1 MVEVE
6 ETLSETEQQAT
17 PALPL
22 GRLGGEDELL
32 PTTLMN
38 RYQIERRLGTGAMGV
53 VYAAR
58 DIHLRR
64 AVAVKVVGPR
74 IDTGSGQG
82 RLVREAQAMAKLR
95 HPNLTT
101 VYDIGVSN
109 DRLFV
114 VMELVDGGTVADWLK
129 AEPRSWRAILAV
141 YVQAAR
147 GLAAAHAA
155 GFVHRDFKPENV
167 LYGKDGIAR
176 VSDFG
181 VARILGDAERADA
194 AEGMAEQA
202 TVTRTGGVVGTP
214 GYIAPEILRHEP
226 VDQRADQF
234 SFCVAVYAAVYG
246 ERPFEP
252 LEGASRIAETLGRIR
267 TPLPGIVPRWL
278 QRILTRGL
286 AADRRERWPTIDA
299 LTVAIERRLGRRRLV
314 LAAIGIVVMVHVL
327 SASVLGIVMRAAP
340 VPPTPPPPEGSPVL
354 IVRDG
359 KDSPPL
365 APAASAELSPALAP
379 LAWRLGDWEANDGT
393 GSEHWIAAAG
403 AIYGVAL
410 HGDTFEVL
418 VIDDGDG
425 PGRYYGV
432 PRLFVMPNGARSVE
446 FRRSTIGD
454 GTATFANDEHDFP
467 KTITYELAA
476 DRAGLAARLG
486 GGGKLVSFRFKRG
499 TRSPAPELDAA
510 DLAFAAATA
519 QHGVDGWVAAFDSK
533 GGMIRNARRFEYAAI
548 AEEMTRTLSSFRLDW
563 APIASGK
570 SGELG
575 FTVGKG
581 ALIGASPRDGSRVT
595 YVTIWRRQPDGAWKV
610 LFDTGRVVQD

>member
-1 MVEVE
+1 
-6 ETLSETEQQAT
+6 
-17 PALPL
+17 
-22 GRLGGEDELL
+22 
-32 PTTLMN
+32 
-38 RYQIERRLGTGAMGV
+38 
-53 VYAAR
+53 
-58 DIHLRR
+58 
-64 AVAVKVVGPR
+64 
-74 IDTGSGQG
+74 
-82 RLVREAQAMAKLR
+82 MAKLR
-95 HPNLTT
+95 HPNLAA
-101 VYDIGVSN
+101 VHDIGVSK

-129 AEPRSWRAILAV
+129 AEPRSWRAILGV
-141 YVQAAR
+141 YLQAAR

-167 LYGKDGIAR
+167 LYGKDGVAR

-181 VARILGDAERADA
+181 VARILGQPERADA

-226 VDQRADQF
+226 VDERADQF
-234 SFCVAVYAAVYG
+234 SFCVAVYTALYG
-246 ERPFEP
+246 ERPFEA
-252 LEGASRIAETLGRIR
+252 LEGPSRIAETLGRLRPPR
-267 TPLPGIVPRWL
+267 TGIAPRWL
-278 QRILTRGL
+278 QRIISRGL
-286 AADRRERWPTIDA
+286 AADRRDRWPTIDA
-299 LTVAIERRLGRRRLV
+299 LTAAIERRLGRRRRARV
-314 LAAIGIVVMVHVL
+314 LIGIWAMVHVL
-327 SASVLGIVMRAAP
+327 AASVLAIVIVIMMRAMPA
-340 VPPTPPPPEGSPVL
+340 PPTPPPPDRSPVML
-354 IVRDG
+354 ARNG
-359 KDSPPL
+359 KDSPPP

-379 LAWRLGDWEANDGT
+379 LAWWLGDWDASDGT

-418 VIDDGDG
+418 VIDDGDD

-432 PRLFVMPNGARSVE
+432 PRLFAMPNGARSVE

-467 KTITYELAA
+467 TTITYELAA

-499 TRSPAPELDAA
+499 TRSPAPELEAA
-510 DLAFAAATA
+510 DRAFAAATA
-519 QHGVDGWVAAFDSK
+519 QRGVDGWVAAFDPR
-533 GGMIRNARRFEYAAI
+533 GGMIRNARRVEYAAI
-548 AEEMTRTLSSFRLDW
+548 AEFMTPMLRSGRLDW

-581 ALIGASPRDGSRVT
+581 SFTGARPEDGWRGN
-595 YVTIWRRQPDGAWKV
+595 YATIWRRQPDGTWKV
-610 LFDTGRVVQD
+610 LFDIGRFVQD

>member
-6 ETLSETEQQAT
+6 ETLSETEQQQT

-22 GRLGGEDELL
+22 GRLGGDDELL
-32 PTTLMN
+32 PMTLMD
-38 RYQIERRLGTGAMGV
+38 RYQIERRLGAGAMGV

-64 AVAVKVVGPR
+64 AVAIKVVGPR

-95 HPNLTT
+95 HPNLAT
-101 VYDIGVSN
+101 VHDIGVSK

-114 VMELVDGGTVADWLK
+114 VMELVDGGTVADWLR

-141 YVQAAR
+141 YLQAAR

-167 LYGKDGIAR
+167 LYGKDGVAR

-181 VARILGDAERADA
+181 VARVLGQPEHADP
-194 AEGMAEQA
+194 AEGVAEQA
-202 TVTRTGGVVGTP
+202 TATRAGGVVGTP

-234 SFCVAVYAAVYG
+234 SFCVAVYAALYG

-252 LEGASRIAETLGRIR
+252 LEGSSRIAETLGRLR
-267 TPLPGIVPRWL
+267 TPRAGIVPRWL
-278 QRILTRGL
+278 QGIISRGL
-286 AADRRERWPTIDA
+286 AADRRDRWPTIDA
-299 LTVAIERRLGRRRLV
+299 LTSAIERRLGRRRRVLV
-314 LAAIGIVVMVHVL
+314 LAGFAVMVHVL
-327 SASVLGIVMRAAP
+327 AASVVGIAMRATPA
-340 VPPTPPPPEGSPVL
+340 PPTPPPPDWSPVL
-354 IVRDG
+354 AGGG
-359 KDSPPL
+359 KDSPPP

-379 LAWRLGDWEANDGT
+379 LAWWLGDWDASDGT

-432 PRLFVMPNGARSVE
+432 PRLFVMPSGARSVE
-446 FRRSTIGD
+446 LRRSTIGD
-454 GTATFANDEHDFP
+454 GTATFASDEHDFP
-467 KTITYELAA
+467 TTITYERAA
-476 DRAGLAARLG
+476 DGAGLAARLG
-486 GGGKLVSFRFKRG
+486 GAGKLSSFRFKRG
-499 TRSPAPELDAA
+499 TRSPAPELETA

-519 QHGVDGWVAAFDSK
+519 QRGVDGWVAAFDPK
-533 GGMIRNARRFEYAAI
+533 GGMIRNARRVEYAAI
-548 AEEMTRTLSSFRLDW
+548 AEFMTPTLSSYRLDW

-570 SGELG
+570 SGDLG

-581 ALIGASPRDGSRVT
+581 TFTGAGPRDGARVT

-610 LFDTGRVVQD
+610 LFDLGRDVQE

>member
-6 ETLSETEQQAT
+6 ETLSQTEQQPT

-22 GRLGGEDELL
+22 GRLGGDDEIL
-32 PTTLMN
+32 PTTLID
-38 RYQIERRLGTGAMGV
+38 RYQIEHRIGHGAMGV
-53 VYAAR
+53 VYAAQ

-95 HPNLTT
+95 HPNLAT
-101 VYDIGVSN
+101 VHDIGVSK

-129 AEPRSWRAILAV
+129 AGPRSWRAILGV
-141 YVQAAR
+141 YLQAAR

-167 LYGKDGIAR
+167 LYGKDGVAR

-181 VARILGDAERADA
+181 VARIVGQTERADP

-214 GYIAPEILRHEP
+214 GYIAPEILHYEP

-234 SFCVAVYAAVYG
+234 SFCVAMYAALYG
-246 ERPFEP
+246 ERPFEA
-252 LEGASRIAETLGRIR
+252 LEGPSRIAETLGRLR
-267 TPLPGIVPRWL
+267 PPPTGIAPRWL
-278 QRILTRGL
+278 QRIISRGL
-286 AADRRERWPTIDA
+286 AADRRDRWPTIEA
-299 LTVAIERRLGRRRLV
+299 LISAIERRLARRRLV
-314 LAAIGIVVMVHVL
+314 LVMAGFAVMVHVL
-327 SASVLGIVMRAAP
+327 AASVVGIAMRATPA
-340 VPPTPPPPEGSPVL
+340 PPTPPPPDRSPGML
-354 IVRDG
+354 ARNG
-359 KDSPPL
+359 KDPPT
-365 APAASAELSPALAP
+365 PAASAELSPALAP
-379 LAWRLGDWEANDGT
+379 LAWWLGDWDASDGT
-393 GSEHWIAAAG
+393 GGEHWIAATG

-418 VIDDGDG
+418 VIDDGDD
-425 PGRYYGV
+425 PGRYYGA
-432 PRLFVMPNGARSVE
+432 PRLFVMANGARSVE

-499 TRSPAPELDAA
+499 TRSPAPELEAA

-519 QHGVDGWVAAFDSK
+519 QHGVDGYVAAFDPK
-533 GGMIRNARRFEYAAI
+533 GGIMHKARRFEYAAI
-548 AEEMTRTLSSFRLDW
+548 AEEMTPTLRSFRVDW
-563 APIASGK
+563 APIESGK

-581 ALIGASPRDGSRVT
+581 SFTGARPEDAWRCT

-610 LFDTGRVVQD
+610 LFDTGRAVQD